1 MVLRRVRDEEAF
13 AAFDAELQQL
23 SRALENEHIAN
34 IQRYLQ
40 DFGRDEG
47 LLRLLLREPIVMGQV
62 THNFTDTE
70 VFLNW
75 LKGEFKEPVI
85 NF

>member
-1 MVLRRVRDEEAF
+1 MLRRVRDEDAY

-40 DFGRDEG
+40 DFGRNEG

-62 THNFTDTE
+62 TYNFTDTE